1 MGDTNMSQALT
12 EDEHEETMKAYD
24 ALYGDLTPPNE
35 TKTIEGSGDSV
46 EDPDCTIDD
55 AQKAQFQAKYGDEM
69 YYHPNQQRL
78 SSLST

>member
-24 ALYGDLTPPNE
+24 ALYGDLSPLNE
-35 TKTIEGSGDSV
+35 TKTNEGSGDSV
-46 EDPDCTIDD
+46 EDPDCLIDD

-69 YYHPNQQRL
+69 YYEPFTPKPTRG
-78 SSLST
+78 